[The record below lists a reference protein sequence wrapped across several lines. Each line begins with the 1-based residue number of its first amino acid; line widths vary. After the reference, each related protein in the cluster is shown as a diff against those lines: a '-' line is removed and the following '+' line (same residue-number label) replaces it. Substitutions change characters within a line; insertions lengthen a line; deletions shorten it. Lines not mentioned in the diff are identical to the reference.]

1 MNGIKIGA
9 VRRYDLRF
17 TIFGALLLVW
27 FALSSAQAQTKKPA
41 GKPAKKAAVVV
52 TKAPGQL
59 IYEQNCLTCHQAN
72 GSGVPNL
79 NPPLRGTDWVLGD
92 KTRLI
97 NVLLKGLQGQEVEGD
112 VYDNAMPAHDFLTDT
127 QIADVLT
134 YIRSSFGNKADAITA
149 EEVKGVRGK

>member
-1 MNGIKIGA
+1 MAEVTTYSSKPYTQ
-9 VRRYDLRF
+9 VMKSVL
-17 TIFGALLLVW
+17 ALLLC
-27 FALSSAQAQTKKPA
+27 LSFSVAVAQTKKTVAKPTA
-41 GKPAKKAAVVV
+41 KPATAV
-52 TKAPGQL
+52 KSQGQL

-97 NVLLKGLQGQEVEGD
+97 NVLLKGLQGQEIEGD
-112 VYDNAMPAHDFLTDT
+112 MYDNAMPAHDFLDDT

-134 YIRSSFGNKADAITA
+134 YIRSNFGNKAEAVTA
-149 EEVKGVRGK
+149 DEVKVARSAK

>member
-1 MNGIKIGA
+1 MSE
-9 VRRYDLRF
+9 LRF
-17 TIFGALLLVW
+17 TICRTLILAL
-27 FALSSAQAQTKKPA
+27 FALSAANAQTKKPPVKA
-41 GKPAKKAAVVV
+41 PPKPAVAAI
-52 TKAPGQL
+52 KAPGQV
-59 IYEQNCLTCHQAN
+59 IYEQNCLTCHQTN

-97 NVLLKGLQGQEVEGD
+97 NVLLKGLQGQEIEGD
-112 VYDNAMPAHDFLTDT
+112 MYDNAMPAHDFLTDV

-149 EEVKGVRGK
+149 DEVKTARGK

>member
-1 MNGIKIGA
+1 MK
-9 VRRYDLRF
+9 
-17 TIFGALLLVW
+17 TLLTL
-27 FALSSAQAQTKKPA
+27 FACLSLSVAIAQTKKPV
-41 GKPAKKAAVVV
+41 GKSIPKPAAA

-97 NVLLKGLQGQEVEGD
+97 NVLLKGLQGQEIEGD
-112 VYDNAMPAHDFLTDT
+112 MYDNAMPAHDFLTDV

-149 EEVKGVRGK
+149 DEVKIARGK

>member
-1 MNGIKIGA
+1 MKVIA
-9 VRRYDLRF
+9 TLF
-17 TIFGALLLVW
+17 LC
-27 FALSSAQAQTKKPA
+27 LSLSVAIAQTKKPA
-41 GKPAKKAAVVV
+41 TKTAAKPAAAA
-52 TKAPGQL
+52 TKSPGQL

-97 NVLLKGLQGQEVEGD
+97 NVLLKGLQGQEIEGD
-112 VYDNAMPAHDFLTDT
+112 MYDNAMPAHDFLNDT

-134 YIRSSFGNKADAITA
+134 YIRSNFGNKADAVTA
-149 EEVKGVRGK
+149 DEVKALRAVK

>member
-1 MNGIKIGA
+1 MEKVNG
-9 VRRYDLRF
+9 F
-17 TIFGALLLVW
+17 TIYWTLLL
-27 FALSSAQAQTKKPA
+27 ALFVLSTANAQTKKPA
-41 GKPAKKAAVVV
+41 AKSLPKPAAVT
-52 TKAPGQL
+52 TKSAGQL

-97 NVLLKGLQGQEVEGD
+97 NVLLKGLQGQEIEGD
-112 VYDNAMPAHDFLTDT
+112 MYDNAMPAHDFLTDV

-134 YIRSSFGNKADAITA
+134 YIRSSFGNKADAVTA
-149 EEVKGVRGK
+149 DEVKNARGK

>member
-1 MNGIKIGA
+1 MKSI
-9 VRRYDLRF
+9 V
-17 TIFGALLLVW
+17 ALLLC
-27 FALSSAQAQTKKPA
+27 LSFSAAVAQTKKPA
-41 GKPAKKAAVVV
+41 AKPATKPAAA
-52 TKAPGQL
+52 TKSEGQL

-97 NVLLKGLQGQEVEGD
+97 NVLLKGLQGQEIEGD
-112 VYDNAMPAHDFLTDT
+112 MYDNAMPAHDFLNDT

-134 YIRSSFGNKADAITA
+134 YIRSNFGNKAEAVTA
-149 EEVKGVRGK
+149 DEVKALRSMK

>member
-1 MNGIKIGA
+1 MKLIVAILLCLSFSA
-9 VRRYDLRF
+9 
-17 TIFGALLLVW
+17 TI
-27 FALSSAQAQTKKPA
+27 AQTRKPA
-41 GKPAKKAAVVV
+41 AKSAAKPAAA
-52 TKAPGQL
+52 TKSPGQL

-97 NVLLKGLQGQEVEGD
+97 NVLLKGLQGQEIEGD
-112 VYDNAMPAHDFLTDT
+112 MYDNAMPAHDFLNDT

-134 YIRSSFGNKADAITA
+134 YIRSNFGNKAEAITA
-149 EEVKGVRGK
+149 DEVKTARGK

>member
-1 MNGIKIGA
+1 MSE
-9 VRRYDLRF
+9 LRF
-17 TIFGALLLVW
+17 TICRTLILAL
-27 FALSSAQAQTKKPA
+27 FALSAANAQTRKPA
-41 GKPAKKAAVVV
+41 VKAPPKPAAVA
-52 TKAPGQL
+52 TKSPGQL
-59 IYEQNCLTCHQAN
+59 IYEQNCLTCHQTN

-97 NVLLKGLQGQEVEGD
+97 NVLLKGLQGQEIEGD
-112 VYDNAMPAHDFLTDT
+112 MYDNAMPAHDFLTDV

-149 EEVKGVRGK
+149 DEVKTARGK

>member
-1 MNGIKIGA
+1 MK
-9 VRRYDLRF
+9 LSF
-17 TIFGALLLVW
+17 LLLCLSASVA
-27 FALSSAQAQTKKPA
+27 FAQSKKPA
-41 GKPAKKAAVVV
+41 TKPAPKPAAAT
-52 TKAPGQL
+52 TKLPGQL

-97 NVLLKGLQGQEVEGD
+97 NVVLKGLQGQEVEGD
-112 VYDNAMPAHDFLTDT
+112 TYDNAMPAHDFLTDA

-134 YIRSSFGNKADAITA
+134 YVRSNFGNKASEITA
-149 EEVKGVRGK
+149 EEVKALRGK